1 MDELRQR
8 YNPEGSLLRRH
19 QLRMLE
25 ILKEI
30 DRICQKHRIDYWLS
44 SGTLLGAV
52 RHGGFIPWDDDLD
65 IEMERKDYLRL
76 LQLLPEE
83 LNDAYLLQTHGT
95 DPGFISTYAKIRDK
109 YSAITEHEEDINY
122 RYKGIFID
130 IFQMEV
136 TSYPLVRFAAAL
148 HRRLVYKY
156 NRVPYAGN
164 GFRKFQMQINYT
176 LLTQLLYPCLRTAAR
191 IGRNKEVMHHTY
203 GTCFLTPRYKSD
215 IYPLS
220 KLQFEDQQFPVPGNT
235 HAYLTKMFGDYMRLP
250 DSILPHTTSVKIDD
264 QN

>member
-220 KLQFEDQQFPVPGNT
+220 KLQFEDQQFPVPGT

-250 DSILPHTTSVKIDD
+250 DSIQPHTTSVKIDD

>member
-176 LLTQLLYPCLRTAAR
+176 LLTRLLYPCLRTAAR

-203 GTCFLTPRYKSD
+203 GTCFLTGINRIFIRCRNYSSR
-215 IYPLS
+215 INS
-220 KLQFEDQQFPVPGNT
+220 FPFRATP
-235 HAYLTKMFGDYMRLP
+235 MP
-250 DSILPHTTSVKIDD
+250 I
-264 QN
+264 

>member
-95 DPGFISTYAKIRDK
+95 DPGFIAKIRDK

-250 DSILPHTTSVKIDD
+250 DSIQPHTTSVKIDD

>member
-235 HAYLTKMFGDYMRLP
+235 HA
-250 DSILPHTTSVKIDD
+250 
-264 QN
+264 

>member
-164 GFRKFQMQINYT
+164 GFRKFQMQINYINFFSHR
-176 LLTQLLYPCLRTAAR
+176 LFESL
-191 IGRNKEVMHHTY
+191 GR
-203 GTCFLTPRYKSD
+203 
-215 IYPLS
+215 
-220 KLQFEDQQFPVPGNT
+220 
-235 HAYLTKMFGDYMRLP
+235 
-250 DSILPHTTSVKIDD
+250 
-264 QN
+264 

>member
-83 LNDAYLLQTHGT
+83 LNDAYLLQTPRHR
-95 DPGFISTYAKIRDK
+95 S
-109 YSAITEHEEDINY
+109 
-122 RYKGIFID
+122 
-130 IFQMEV
+130 
-136 TSYPLVRFAAAL
+136 RFHIHL
-148 HRRLVYKY
+148 RQNTGQV
-156 NRVPYAGN
+156 
-164 GFRKFQMQINYT
+164 FRN
-176 LLTQLLYPCLRTAAR
+176 
-191 IGRNKEVMHHTY
+191 H
-203 GTCFLTPRYKSD
+203 
-215 IYPLS
+215 
-220 KLQFEDQQFPVPGNT
+220 
-235 HAYLTKMFGDYMRLP
+235 
-250 DSILPHTTSVKIDD
+250 
-264 QN
+264 

>member
-191 IGRNKEVMHHTY
+191 NGRNTEVLPHTS
-203 GTCFLTPRYKSD
+203 GTCFLSPRYK
-215 IYPLS
+215 
-220 KLQFEDQQFPVPGNT
+220 
-235 HAYLTKMFGDYMRLP
+235 
-250 DSILPHTTSVKIDD
+250 
-264 QN
+264 

>member
-136 TSYPLVRFAAAL
+136 TSYPLVRLAAAL
-148 HRRLVYKY
+148 HRRLVHKY

-176 LLTQLLYPCLRTAAR
+176 LLTRLLYPCLRTAAR

-235 HAYLTKMFGDYMRLP
+235 HAYLT
-250 DSILPHTTSVKIDD
+250 
-264 QN
+264 

>member
-220 KLQFEDQQFPVPGNT
+220 DQDVR
-235 HAYLTKMFGDYMRLP
+235 RLYAAARF
-250 DSILPHTTSVKIDD
+250 DSASYDVRKD
-264 QN
+264 

>member
-176 LLTQLLYPCLRTAAR
+176 LLTRLLYPCLRTAAR

-203 GTCFLTPRYKSD
+203 GTCFLTPRYYRIFIRCRNYSSR
-215 IYPLS
+215 INS
-220 KLQFEDQQFPVPGNT
+220 FPFRATP
-235 HAYLTKMFGDYMRLP
+235 MP
-250 DSILPHTTSVKIDD
+250 I
-264 QN
+264 

>member
-136 TSYPLVRFAAAL
+136 TSYPWFAS
-148 HRRLVYKY
+148 
-156 NRVPYAGN
+156 P
-164 GFRKFQMQINYT
+164 
-176 LLTQLLYPCLRTAAR
+176 
-191 IGRNKEVMHHTY
+191 
-203 GTCFLTPRYKSD
+203 PRYTAD
-215 IYPLS
+215 WCT
-220 KLQFEDQQFPVPGNT
+220 NT
-235 HAYLTKMFGDYMRLP
+235 IACPMQET
-250 DSILPHTTSVKIDD
+250 DSGSSRCR
-264 QN
+264 

>member
-191 IGRNKEVMHHTY
+191 IG
-203 GTCFLTPRYKSD
+203 TCFLTPRYKSD

-250 DSILPHTTSVKIDD
+250 DSIQPHTTSVKIDD

>member
-220 KLQFEDQQFPVPGNT
+220 KLQFPVPGNT

-250 DSILPHTTSVKIDD
+250 DSIQPHTTSVKIDD